1 MNRRKIYD
9 GVTMRRTFT
18 TLLLA
23 FTVVGCSISRQ
34 QEAQMGAEYAQ
45 QINQQLPIV
54 QDAEVNRY
62 LNLLGDS
69 IARLTSA
76 PDNNWTFFIVDSP
89 EVNAFA
95 VPGGYIYV
103 NRGLIARTDRM
114 DELAGV
120 LGHEIGHVV
129 ERHSVDQMEKAQR
142 AELGIGLA
150 CVLTGVCGSRAA
162 GTLINV
168 AGTAVFA
175 KFSRSAELE
184 ADDVGFDNVVRA
196 GIGPQGIGT
205 MFQKLLEERR
215 RRPEGVEAWFAT
227 HPLEE
232 DRLARIQAR
241 IAQIPAAQ
249 LSRLSRDSENY
260 QRFKRRLNSLPASPT
275 PRR

>member
-1 MNRRKIYD
+1 
-9 GVTMRRTFT
+9 MRRTFT
-18 TLLLA
+18 AFVLA
-23 FTVVGCSISRQ
+23 FSVVGCSISRQ
-34 QEAQMGAEYAQ
+34 QEAEMGRDYAI
-45 QINQQLPIV
+45 QINQQLPII

-62 LNLLGDS
+62 INLLGGQ

-76 PDNNWTFFIVDSP
+76 PDHNWTFFIVDSP

-129 ERHSVDQMEKAQR
+129 ERHSVEQMEKAQR
-142 AELGIGLA
+142 AELGVGLA
-150 CVLTGVCGSRAA
+150 CVLTGACGSQAA

-175 KFSRSAELE
+175 RFSREAELE
-184 ADDVGFDNVVRA
+184 ADNVGFDNVVRA
-196 GIGPQGIGT
+196 GISPQGIAT
-205 MFQKLLEERR
+205 MFQKLMEERR
-215 RRPEGVEAWFAT
+215 TRPSAVEGWFAT

-241 IAQIPAAQ
+241 IAQIPAAD
-249 LSRLSRDSENY
+249 LARLTRDSQNY
-260 QRFKRRLNSLPASPT
+260 QSFKRRLTSLPPSPA
-275 PRR
+275 RRN

>member
-1 MNRRKIYD
+1 
-9 GVTMRRTFT
+9 MRRTFT
-18 TLLLA
+18 ALVLA
-23 FTVVGCSISRQ
+23 FAVTGCSISRQ
-34 QEAQMGAEYAQ
+34 QEAEMGRDYAI

-54 QDAEVNRY
+54 GDAEVNRY
-62 LNLLGDS
+62 INLLGDS

-76 PDNNWTFFIVDSP
+76 PDYDWTFFIVDSP

-95 VPGGYIYV
+95 VPGGYVYV
-103 NRGLIARTDRM
+103 NRGLIARTERM

-129 ERHSVDQMEKAQR
+129 ERHSVEQMEKAQR
-142 AELGIGLA
+142 AELGVGLA
-150 CVLTGVCGSRAA
+150 CVLTGVCGSQAA

-196 GIGPQGIGT
+196 GISPQGIAT

-215 RRPEGVEAWFAT
+215 RRPAGVEAWFAT

-232 DRLARIQAR
+232 DRLQRIQAR
-241 IAQIPAAQ
+241 IAQIPPAQ
-249 LSRLSRDSENY
+249 LSRLARDSQNY
-260 QRFKRRLNSLPASPT
+260 QSFKRRLTSLPVTPA

>member
-1 MNRRKIYD
+1 
-9 GVTMRRTFT
+9 MRRTFT
-18 TLLLA
+18 GLLLA
-23 FTVVGCSISRQ
+23 LTVVGCSISRQ

-54 QDAEVNRY
+54 RDAEVNRY
-62 LNLLGDS
+62 INLLGTQ

-76 PDNNWTFFIVDSP
+76 PDHNWTFFIVDSP

-150 CVLTGVCGSRAA
+150 CVLTGVCGSQAA

-184 ADDVGFDNVVRA
+184 ADDVGFDNVIRA
-196 GIGPQGIGT
+196 GISPQGIAT

-215 RRPEGVEAWFAT
+215 RRPAGVEAWFAT

-241 IAQIPAAQ
+241 IGQIPPADLA
-249 LSRLSRDSENY
+249 RLTRDTQNY
-260 QRFKRRLNSLPASPT
+260 QSFKRRLNSLPASPA

>member
-1 MNRRKIYD
+1 MGQKIYE

-18 TLLLA
+18 AFVLA
-23 FTVVGCSISRQ
+23 FSVVGCSISRQ
-34 QEAQMGAEYAQ
+34 QEAEMGRDYAI
-45 QINQQLPIV
+45 QINQQLPII

-62 LNLLGDS
+62 INLLGGQ

-76 PDNNWTFFIVDSP
+76 PDHNWTFFIVDSP

-129 ERHSVDQMEKAQR
+129 ERHSVEQMEKAQR
-142 AELGIGLA
+142 AELGVGLA
-150 CVLTGVCGSRAA
+150 CVLTGACGSQAA

-175 KFSRSAELE
+175 RFSREAELE
-184 ADDVGFDNVVRA
+184 ADNVGFDNVVRA
-196 GIGPQGIGT
+196 GISPQGIAT
-205 MFQKLLEERR
+205 MFQKLMEERR
-215 RRPEGVEAWFAT
+215 TRPSAVEGWFAT

-241 IAQIPAAQ
+241 IAQIPAAD
-249 LSRLSRDSENY
+249 LARLTRDSQNY
-260 QRFKRRLNSLPASPT
+260 QSFKRRLTSLPPSPA
-275 PRR
+275 RRN